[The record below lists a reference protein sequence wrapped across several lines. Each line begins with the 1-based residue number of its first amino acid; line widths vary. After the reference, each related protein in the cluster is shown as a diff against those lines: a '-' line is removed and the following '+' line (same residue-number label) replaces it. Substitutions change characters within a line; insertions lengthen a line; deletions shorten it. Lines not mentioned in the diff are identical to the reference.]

1 MPDRNEKAQRE
12 RKVFEKFAERSDPS
26 IVRNSIQ
33 SRDSPE
39 PDILCEISGVGPVA
53 FELKEICDPTFAE
66 SLNYL
71 KKRDN
76 PEGKVLR
83 LDSSAP
89 LRESLEHVRG
99 KNYTSNYRIELLFYT
114 DERYGS
120 PRYGLPPDVIIP
132 NIERVFTA
140 ESHCFKRVWFMGEPD
155 GTCECVVEAQDV
167 I

>member
-12 RKVFEKFAERSDPS
+12 RKVFEEFAERSDPS

-39 PDILCEISGVGPVA
+39 PDILCEISGEGPVA
-53 FELKEICDPTFAE
+53 FELKELCDPTFAE
-66 SLNYL
+66 FLNYL

-83 LDSSAP
+83 LDSSAH

-99 KNYTSNYRIELLFYT
+99 KSYTSNYRIELLFYT
-114 DERYGS
+114 AGRYGF
-120 PRYGLPPDVIIP
+120 PPNVIIP
-132 NIERVFTA
+132 TIESVFTA
-140 ESHCFKRVWFMGEPD
+140 ESHCFKRVWFMSEPD
-155 GTCECVVEAQDV
+155 ETCECVVEA
-167 I
+167 